1 MASYGSFS
9 RAPYAV
15 YAEQWGH
22 PLVLWLLCQQPT
34 FTTAYLLYY
43 GSDGSRCV
51 RSQSPL
57 YCITCDA
64 IKHEKQPNKVLKPSL
79 QVPLLWDGRPTHSIG
94 WIHRLCSCHDSSHGC
109 TSRNSPERDR
119 TAIPQFLLLQFYPL
133 IITDY
138 HHHVI
143 NLWCSKWYD
152 R

>member
-9 RAPYAV
+9 RASDAV

-22 PLVLWLLCQQPT
+22 PVVLWLICQQPT

-51 RSQSPL
+51 PSQSPL
-57 YCITCDA
+57 YCVTCDA
-64 IKHEKQPNKVLKPSL
+64 IKHEKRPNKLQKPSL
-79 QVPLLWDGRPTHSIG
+79 QVPLSRNGWTTHSIG
-94 WIHRLCSCHDSSHGC
+94 WIHRLCSCHDSSHGY
-109 TSRNSPERDR
+109 TSRNSPECDR
-119 TAIPQFLLLQFYPL
+119 TAIPQFLLLQFHPL
-133 IITDY
+133 IVTDY

-143 NLWCSKWYD
+143 NLWCGKWYD